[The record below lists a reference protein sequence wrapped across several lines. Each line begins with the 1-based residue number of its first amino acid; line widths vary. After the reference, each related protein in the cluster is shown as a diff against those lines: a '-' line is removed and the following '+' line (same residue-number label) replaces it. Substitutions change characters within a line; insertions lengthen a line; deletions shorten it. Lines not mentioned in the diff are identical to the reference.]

1 MNENKSQG
9 PAKTAKQTNKQ
20 KIKIKDP
27 EMNLFSP
34 ISDQERISPYNINI
48 ISGRQVMRIK
58 KISIRGSLVNP
69 IPNSLN

>member
-27 EMNLFSP
+27 EMNPFSP
-34 ISDQERISPYNINI
+34 ISDRERISPYNINI
-48 ISGRQVMRIK
+48 ISRRQVMLIK
-58 KISIRGSLVNP
+58 KTSIRGSLVDP
-69 IPNSLN
+69 VPNSLN

>member
-20 KIKIKDP
+20 NIKIKDP
-27 EMNLFSP
+27 EMNPFFP

-48 ISGRQVMRIK
+48 ISRRQVMRIQ
-58 KISIRGSLVNP
+58 KISIRGSLVDP